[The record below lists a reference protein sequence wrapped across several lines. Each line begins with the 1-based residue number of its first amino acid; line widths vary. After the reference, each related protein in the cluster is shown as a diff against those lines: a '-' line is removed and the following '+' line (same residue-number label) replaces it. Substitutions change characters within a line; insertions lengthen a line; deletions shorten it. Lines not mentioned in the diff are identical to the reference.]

1 MVRSRF
7 MKHLL
12 TTHLGRRSECC
23 RHLRIHGY
31 VEDLIT
37 LHCLIAFLD
46 PITNPTTEYA
56 LKECRA
62 HVAYPLFGD
71 LVDFLG
77 VGEVVKDLLVAIVQ
91 EGRDVLQS

>member
-1 MVRSRF
+1 MVKSRLTR
-7 MKHLL
+7 HLL

-56 LKECRA
+56 LKECRT
-62 HVAYPLFGD
+62 HVAYPLLGD
-71 LVDFLG
+71 LVDLLG
-77 VGEVVKDLLVAIVQ
+77 IREVLKDLLVSIIE
-91 EGRDVLQS
+91 EGGDVLES